1 MGVPSPSLLLPE
13 LERAQWATIR
23 EVFREELAE
32 KSLVCAP
39 RRVVERYVV
48 SAGKKLAERAARM
61 GWQPTSRR
69 SEPAAPRAKRPA
81 GGMTEHDGGVG
92 DERGVTFCADVDRWA
107 EPQLGHDVPRTGQ
120 RRREC
125 GLLGRASERVERE

>member
-1 MGVPSPSLLLPE
+1 MGASSPPLPLPE

-23 EVFREELAE
+23 EVLREELAE

-48 SAGKKLAERAARM
+48 SAGKKLAERVARL
-61 GWQPTSRR
+61 GWQHTSRR
-69 SEPAAPRAKRPA
+69 GEPAAPRAERPA

-92 DERGVTFCADVDRWA
+92 DERGVTFCTDVDRRA
-107 EPQLGHDVPRTGQ
+107 EPQLG
-120 RRREC
+120 
-125 GLLGRASERVERE
+125 